1 MKANQWLQ
9 PLTHNYVL
17 IVIAALLFFAVKAL
31 VGYFTYRHY
40 DRKIT
45 RLEQKLDTLVER
57 KQADVGAAAPEVYL
71 QSTMATEPFWPDEGK
86 RHLH

>member
-1 MKANQWLQ
+1 MNVNQWLKQ
-9 PLTHNYVL
+9 LAHNYVL
-17 IVIAALLFFAVKAL
+17 IVIAAVLFFVVKAI

-45 RLEQKLDTLVER
+45 RLEHKLDQLMEQGRTEA
-57 KQADVGAAAPEVYL
+57 ADSIPAVYG
-71 QSTMATEPFWPDEGK
+71 QSTMATEPHWPDEGK